1 MKKHTTTFGVGSEQ
15 LARLLGIGLDLDDH
29 EHCSPNQA
37 KAALLRTR
45 LSGTLPLDP
54 AVVDALPA
62 ILGRVCRELLPMG
75 GRSLG
80 GVLLDSETGLDVL
93 ETIKDYGKKLVAG
106 KDSEAEHAVSTA
118 IYFAAIASALLF
130 HDQKITSYTYPALA
144 EAFSTL
150 IDKQWLAPE
159 LARHLAKARRL
170 CIKNSS

>member
-1 MKKHTTTFGVGSEQ
+1 M
-15 LARLLGIGLDLDDH
+15 
-29 EHCSPNQA
+29 
-37 KAALLRTR
+37 
-45 LSGTLPLDP
+45 
-54 AVVDALPA
+54 
-62 ILGRVCRELLPMG
+62 
-75 GRSLG
+75 G